1 MKAKNSV
8 LYKENYESKKL
19 GITLSKAYAYITDF
33 KMRETNGETYGR
45 AIFSIQTSRENCVEK
60 APIEEVI
67 LESVKLD
74 RTKNVL
80 TQVYEKMKEGST
92 EEVINPETGKK
103 EIVKSG
109 MPFYE
114 WEDDIVVGQST
125 KSNTVSAILGTHSF

>member
-1 MKAKNSV
+1 MG

-19 GITLSKAYAYITDF
+19 GITLPKAYAYITDF
-33 KMRETNGETYGR
+33 KLKESGGETYGR

-92 EEVINPETGKK
+92 EQIEDPITHEVKT
-103 EIVKSG
+103 VVSG
-109 MPFYE
+109 MPFYG
-114 WEDDIVVGQST
+114 WVDDIE
-125 KSNTVSAILGTHSF
+125 K